1 VRRALSNL
9 ASDAIKHS
17 PQGGSG
23 TPAALAALAAG
34 AAEG

>member
-1 VRRALSNL
+1 VRLALSNL

-23 TPAALAALAAG
+23 TPAALAAPAADV
-34 AAEG
+34 AEG